1 MAINWIKTRRVWKAE
16 CQPSR
21 CLSTLLPSL
30 LSVLSLHPSSIRC
43 VALSLSLMARLS
55 FRRSLARWLTVR
67 KAWIMSAS
75 TWTDR
80 PSCAVGLFISRNPFK
95 HASLSSQRR
104 TGMQWVREREGGR
117 QRRGERKEWE
127 SAAYVKKKKKKKTPR
142 SDDMSWLKAA
152 GGDLA
157 AGKKQVEEFQKSQNY
172 PTILTLRTYA
182 SSE

>member
-80 PSCAVGLFISRNPFK
+80 PSCAVGLFISRNLFK

-104 TGMQWVREREGGR
+104 TGMQWVCEREGGR

-127 SAAYVKKKKKKKTPR
+127 SAAYVKKKEKKRKNLPGVMIWAGLKQLEVTSLQAKNRWRNSKKVKTIQQY
-142 SDDMSWLKAA
+142 WL
-152 GGDLA
+152 
-157 AGKKQVEEFQKSQNY
+157 
-172 PTILTLRTYA
+172 
-182 SSE
+182 